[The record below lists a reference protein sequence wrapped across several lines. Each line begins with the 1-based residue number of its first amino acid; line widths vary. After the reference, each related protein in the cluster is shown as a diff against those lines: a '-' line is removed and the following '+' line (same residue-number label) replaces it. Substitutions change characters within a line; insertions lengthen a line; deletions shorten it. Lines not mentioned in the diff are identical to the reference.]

1 MLVSAKSISPDLERS
16 QPKAPAPG
24 FAVVLVLLCVA
35 LASFLIFTAFV
46 PPSLQTPGI
55 ESFMV
60 GP

>member
-16 QPKAPAPG
+16 SKAPAPG